1 MQTSSPQPLK
11 SETKLSIIIPVYN
24 QEKWVSASLSR
35 ISEVLDSTLLEYEIV
50 VVNDGSTDRTFD
62 VLKKEQEQDSKIH
75 VISYPANRG
84 KGYAVREGVMRSKG
98 STVIFTDGDLDVSPE
113 VIKDYIDELGSF
125 DLVVASK
132 RHPLSRVKAPSS
144 RKFLSRA
151 FSVVV
156 RLLVGIKLKDTQA
169 GLKVGNGDALRLIFS
184 VMQVRRYAFDVEL
197 FVIADLLQLKIKEM
211 PIEIELDRRFKFR
224 DIVRMFVDVSGIA
237 YRHRVRHRY
246 REQIKGLK

>member
-1 MQTSSPQPLK
+1 LQTSSPQPLK
-11 SETKLSIIIPVYN
+11 SETKLSVIIPVYN
-24 QEKWVSASLSR
+24 QEKRVGVSLAR
-35 ISEVLDSTLLEYEIV
+35 IKRVLGSTLQAYEIV
-50 VVNDGSTDRTFD
+50 VVNDGSTDKTLD
-62 VLKKEQEQDSKIH
+62 VLQEEQEKDPSIH
-75 VISYPANRG
+75 IVSYPVNRG

-132 RHPLSRVKAPSS
+132 RHPLSRVKAPQS

-151 FSVVV
+151 FSLVV

-169 GLKVGNGDALRLIFS
+169 GLKAGNGDALRLIFS

-197 FVIADLLQLKIKEM
+197 FVIADLLQLRIKEM
-211 PIEIELDRRFKFR
+211 PIEIELDRRFKVR
-224 DIVRMFVDVSGIA
+224 DIARMFVDVSGIA
-237 YRHRVRHRY
+237 YRHRVRHWY
-246 REQIKGLK
+246 ANQSKGLK